1 MKKLLGGLAVLAVSG
16 CVSPE
21 VVQTRTV
28 SDNDL
33 TCSQITTELAQLEQI
48 RAEARKGTT
57 ASGKNI
63 AAGLLFW
70 PALLGNYANATE
82 ATEAANKR
90 QEVLVDLSN
99 RKGC

>member
-1 MKKLLGGLAVLAVSG
+1 MKKLIGIATILAVSG

-28 SDNDL
+28 ADADMS
-33 TCSQITTELAQLEQI
+33 CSQIRTELAQLEQI
-48 RAEARKGTT
+48 RSEAREGKT

-63 AAGLLFW
+63 AAGILFW
-70 PALLGNYANATE
+70 PALLGNYANAQE

-90 QEVLVDLSN
+90 QEVLVGLSQQK
-99 RKGC
+99 RC